1 MKDIILLAETQGTA
15 DYVICQLNEVFHPYA
30 SLCAVIAGSYLP
42 SHSLSTSLVVIV
54 SKVLETE
61 MQQYVSPG
69 TPVLIADRMMD
80 PCQVS
85 RLYDIPAGSDV
96 LVVNTSP
103 RVTEETIEQ
112 LIACGVSGLR
122 YHPYYPGIDSYKK
135 DCRWAVTFGESHL
148 IPPGNYK
155 QTLSLPSRP
164 LGISTFVRVADELGI
179 YDDLRETISSLFMNP
194 LISMTRDLAVTGA
207 RNKQISDHLQ
217 QIINLFQDGVVVLSE
232 EGNITFQNDIAQR
245 ILAIRDGQ
253 SPALDQLRQK
263 RTLSGHFFLKLNGS
277 SYYVEPIRSQLHR
290 ETSTIL
296 LLRDV
301 EKIEHI
307 ENSYR
312 RSLADKGM
320 TAQYSFGHIIYHS
333 EHMKA
338 LVETAEKFA
347 LGDSTVFIHGPS
359 GCGKEMLAQAIHNA
373 SSRRPQPFVAVN
385 FASISA
391 SLSESE
397 LFGYEEGA
405 FTGAKRG
412 GKLGLFQLA
421 HCGTIFLDEI
431 GDAPLEL
438 QKKLLRV
445 IQERKILPVGGTKF
459 IPVDVRIIAAS
470 NQDMDALMAARQFRQ
485 DLYYRLNVLP
495 LYMPPLR
502 ERREDILPLFL
513 YFLQS
518 DFGVPAAALDAEVK
532 TLLENH
538 PWKGNVRELRNAA
551 EYASNFTS
559 WDPDWQKRLCAILSP
574 PQPPAF
580 SISSD
585 NNRLAVCGI
594 SPQDAASSPADN
606 DNSHSIPGD
615 VPTDQTDSEKKRSAL
630 RPISSDCRIGLI
642 PEEQAALLSR
652 LEDHGDLRC
661 FLRLL
666 SILDQP
672 PYCWPRRVI
681 AEKLDQSAAPGEL
694 VPSDSQLKRDLLFL
708 KNLGLTNAVTGKGTY
723 IKEAGREVLCLLKYK
738 TDYSI

>member
-15 DYVICQLNEVFHPYA
+15 DYVIRQLNEVFHPYA
-30 SLCAVIAGSYLP
+30 ALRAVIADASLP
-42 SHSLSTSLVVIV
+42 PHSLSASLIVIV

-61 MQQYVSPG
+61 MQRYVSPG

-80 PCQVS
+80 PCEVS

-103 RVTEETIEQ
+103 RVTAETIGQ

-122 YHPYYPGIDSYKK
+122 YHPYYPGIDSYRK

-148 IPPGNYK
+148 IPPGDYI
-155 QTLSLPSRP
+155 QTFSLPSRP
-164 LGISTFVRVADELGI
+164 LGISTFVRIAGELGI

-194 LISMTRDLAVTGA
+194 LIGVTRDLAVTGA
-207 RNKQISDHLQ
+207 RNKQISDNLQ
-217 QIINLFQDGVVVLSE
+217 QIINLFQDGVVVVSE
-232 EGNITFQNDIAQR
+232 EGAITFHNDIASR
-245 ILAIRDGQ
+245 ILGIRDGR
-253 SPALDQLRQK
+253 SPSLDRLLQNRP
-263 RTLSGHFFLKLNGS
+263 LSGHFFLDLNGS
-277 SYYVEPIRSQLHR
+277 SYYVEPIRSRLHR
-290 ETSTIL
+290 ETGTIF

-312 RSLADKGM
+312 RSLADKGL
-320 TAQYSFGHIIYHS
+320 TAHYSFRHIIYHS
-333 EHMKA
+333 EHMKT

-373 SSRRPQPFVAVN
+373 SPRGSQPFVAVN

-391 SLSESE
+391 TLSESE

-405 FTGAKRG
+405 FTGARRG
-412 GKLGLFQLA
+412 GKPGLFQLA
-421 HCGTIFLDEI
+421 HRGTIFLDEI
-431 GDAPLEL
+431 GDAPLDL

-470 NQDMDALMAARQFRQ
+470 NQDMDALIAARQFRQ

-495 LYMPPLR
+495 LYVPPLR

-513 YFLQS
+513 HFLQS
-518 DFGVPAAALDAEVK
+518 EFGVPAAALDAEVK
-532 TLLENH
+532 VCLERH
-538 PWKGNVRELRNAA
+538 PWNGNVRELRNAA
-551 EYASNFTS
+551 EYASNFAS
-559 WDPDWQKRLCAILSP
+559 WDPDWQKRLQSILSP

-580 SISSD
+580 SG
-585 NNRLAVCGI
+585 R
-594 SPQDAASSPADN
+594 PQRGEGHGEA
-606 DNSHSIPGD
+606 PGD
-615 VPTDQTDSEKKRSAL
+615 ADPVGID
-630 RPISSDCRIGLI
+630 
-642 PEEQAALLSR
+642 PEEKPPALSSVLPGSDAEGRDLLPKAQAELLAR
-652 LEDHGDLRC
+652 LEDYGDLRY
-661 FLRLL
+661 FLRIL
-666 SILDQP
+666 STLDRP
-672 PYCWPRRVI
+672 PYRWPRRVI
-681 AEKLDQSAAPGEL
+681 AEHLSRTAAAGEP

-708 KNLGLTNAVTGKGTY
+708 KNMGLVNAVTGKGTF
-723 IKEAGREVLCLLKYK
+723 IKEAGREVLRLLRCK
-738 TDYSI
+738 TDY